1 MDKNSAS
8 LDNFNLLS
16 TKDME
21 KFSSLVVKEND
32 FFSETQ
38 RNFLKKQVEILK
50 YSCAVTGEVPTF
62 TLLAKMIVDPKTV
75 LKR

>member
-21 KFSSLVVKEND
+21 KFSSLLVKEND

-38 RNFLKKQVEILK
+38 RDFLKKQVEILK
-50 YSCAVTGEVPTF
+50 YSCAVTGEV
-62 TLLAKMIVDPKTV
+62 V
-75 LKR
+75 